1 MLNQN
6 YLKVFQNQ
14 GGTITIASAEPV
26 SDDIH
31 DMTFKEAKNYAQLAG
46 LTIQDL
52 MRIRY
57 LEE

>member
-1 MLNQN
+1 MQQW
-6 YLKVFQNQ
+6 YIDKMKQ
-14 GGTITIASAEPV
+14 AA
-26 SDDIH
+26 
-31 DMTFKEAKNYAQLAG
+31 TFKEASNYAQLAG